1 MAVEPLQLGTDA
13 GERGLQLVG
22 QGGDELVAVVPL
34 FFLDLGDR
42 LVQFPLEADPGFLLR
57 PPEEPPDCEREQE
70 EGQDIQQYV
79 LG

>member
-22 QGGDELVAVVPL
+22 QGGNELVAVVPL

-42 LVQFPLEADPGFLLR
+42 LVQFPLEADPGFLFR
-57 PPEEPPDCEREQE
+57 PPEEPADRQGKQQE
-70 EGQDIQQYV
+70 EQGSQ
-79 LG
+79 